1 MNLLEFSEKICL
13 PLSYLKRLAKNS
25 DKLYKVFKIPK
36 KSGKLR
42 EIESP
47 NQELKG
53 IQRWILDNFLDKM
66 PLPDC
71 VNGFRENRDIKRNAT
86 MHKDYKYILC
96 FDIQDFFPSI
106 NYYQIKSVF
115 DLICD
120 NDCAEILAKIN
131 SYKNRLP
138 QGAVCSP
145 MLSNLVFA
153 SVDAKIEKLCNQKR
167 IQYTRYA
174 DDLTFSTNNRDRLIV
189 IKTEVEKIVIDC
201 GYKINPDKTRFM
213 SGKGPMI
220 VTGITVNNRQLS
232 IGKKRKKILRAQL
245 NNYIRNGIVD
255 DEKSILGMLS
265 FIRYIEP
272 EKYKSIK
279 NYVEKLKKK

>member
-1 MNLLEFSEKICL
+1 MNLLELYEKICL

-25 DKLYKVFKIPK
+25 DKLYKVFEIPK

-53 IQRWILDNFLDKM
+53 IQRWILDNFLANM

-153 SVDAKIEKLCNQKR
+153 SVDAKIEILCNQMR

-174 DDLTFSTNNRDRLIV
+174 DDLTFSTNNKDRLIA
-189 IKTEVEKIVIDC
+189 IKTKVENIITDC
-201 GYKINPDKTRFM
+201 GYEINTDKSRFM

-220 VTGITVNNRQLS
+220 VTGIIVNNRKLS

-245 NNYIRNGIVD
+245 NNYIRKGIVD